1 MANRPWKEIARNDPQ
16 IKTWYSD
23 LRKSHP
29 DEPVDVVEHMER
41 SIREFDGGKGKGY
54 DYKTA
59 IESGERPSFVKE
71 TNNYRWMSD
80 TKKGKWLKG
89 EQHPTRHFRPK
100 KKMIRIN

>member
-16 IKTWYSD
+16 IRAWYSD

-29 DEPVDVVEHMER
+29 GEPVDVVKHMER

-71 TNNYRWMSD
+71 TNNYRWMSN
-80 TKKGKWLKG
+80 TKDGKWLKG
-89 EQHPTRHFRPK
+89 KKPPTRHMKAK
-100 KKMIRIN
+100 KQIRIN

>member
-1 MANRPWKEIARNDPQ
+1 MANWKSIAKNDPQ
-16 IKTWYSD
+16 IKAWYND

-29 DEPVDVVEHMER
+29 GEPVDVIKHMER
-41 SIREFDGGKGKGY
+41 SIAEFNGGKGRGY

-80 TKKGKWLKG
+80 TKEGKWLKG
-89 EQHPTRHFRPK
+89 DKHPTRHMKAK
-100 KKMIRIN
+100 KQIRIY